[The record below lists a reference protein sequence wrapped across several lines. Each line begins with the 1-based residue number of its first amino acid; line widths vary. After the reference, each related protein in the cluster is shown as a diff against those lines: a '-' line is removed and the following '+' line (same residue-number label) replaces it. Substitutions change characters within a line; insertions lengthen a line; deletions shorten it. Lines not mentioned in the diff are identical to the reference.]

1 MNILHR
7 LKLQQKF
14 KSFKQRHNN
23 VFRKGFRSQAQ
34 NLRGSSRFRASSSS
48 HSEDTE
54 QEEEGEGEEG
64 KRYGKRIDL
73 IRKKLRE
80 VLEYTKSKVKE
91 EGETTSL
98 ERTFRPA
105 YLKTRTIEPTRTLE
119 LDLTTNTAVLID
131 RDIFKPK
138 FRKNMLGRLGARL
151 GPDSEESVE
160 EEEVLV
166 ATVSSAEA
174 DYSEAVE
181 VVSGQVEAESVTVEV
196 PRPSTAPLPSTK
208 QVSGIPRRFSY
219 SEDTD
224 HSGFVNIET
233 ELESGESQDVETVL
247 TSNND
252 RIDVGGLQ
260 YKEVGILAC
269 EACDVT
275 SCPGCAGR
283 GAGGWGPAAGAPL
296 QRVPQPGPHHP
307 ARARAGQ
314 PPAHP
319 ALAALQ
325 PRHHHHHA
333 GEAQCWGPARHV

>member
-1 MNILHR
+1 MNTLHR

-23 VFRKGFRSQAQ
+23 VFRKGFRGQAQ
-34 NLRGSSRFRASSSS
+34 NLRGSSRFRGSSR

-54 QEEEGEGEEG
+54 QEEEGEEG

-105 YLKTRTIEPTRTLE
+105 YLKTRTIEPTTTLE
-119 LDLTTNTAVLID
+119 LDLTTNTALLID

-151 GPDSEESVE
+151 GPDSEESAE
-160 EEEVLV
+160 EEELV
-166 ATVSSAEA
+166 ATVSTAEA
-174 DYSEAVE
+174 DYSEEVEVE
-181 VVSGQVEAESVTVEV
+181 VVSGKVEAESVTVVV
-196 PRPSTAPLPSTK
+196 PRASTAPLPSTK

-219 SEDTD
+219 TEDTD
-224 HSGFVNIET
+224 HSGFVNIDT

-247 TSNND
+247 TNNND

-260 YKEVGILAC
+260 YKEVGNSNLAC
-269 EACDVT
+269 EANECYLLVRL
-275 SCPGCAGR
+275 CWAGR
-283 GAGGWGPAAGAPL
+283 GRLGCSSRCPSTTCS
-296 QRVPQPGPHHP
+296 P
-307 ARARAGQ
+307 ARASPS
-314 PPAHP
+314 PPSPGPSWP
-319 ALAALQ
+319 A
-325 PRHHHHHA
+325 PRPP
-333 GEAQCWGPARHV
+333 CPPSSPASTPPPP

>member
-23 VFRKGFRSQAQ
+23 VFRKGFRGQTQ
-34 NLRGSSRFRASSSS
+34 NLRGSSSRFRGSSSS
-48 HSEDTE
+48 RHSEDTE
-54 QEEEGEGEEG
+54 QEGEEG

-105 YLKTRTIEPTRTLE
+105 YLKTRTIEPTSSLE
-119 LDLTTNTAVLID
+119 LDLTTNTALLID

-151 GPDSEESVE
+151 GPDSEESSE
-160 EEEVLV
+160 EEEEELV
-166 ATVSSAEA
+166 ATVSTAEA
-174 DYSEAVE
+174 DYSEEVEVE
-181 VVSGQVEAESVTVEV
+181 VVSGKVEAESVTVVV
-196 PRPSTAPLPSTK
+196 PRASTAPLPSTK

-219 SEDTD
+219 TEDTD
-224 HSGFVNIET
+224 HSGFVNIDT

-247 TSNND
+247 TTNND

-260 YKEVGILAC
+260 YKEVGNL
-269 EACDVT
+269 
-275 SCPGCAGR
+275 
-283 GAGGWGPAAGAPL
+283 
-296 QRVPQPGPHHP
+296 
-307 ARARAGQ
+307 
-314 PPAHP
+314 
-319 ALAALQ
+319 
-325 PRHHHHHA
+325 
-333 GEAQCWGPARHV
+333 

>member
-23 VFRKGFRSQAQ
+23 VFRKGFRGQAQ
-34 NLRGSSRFRASSSS
+34 NLRGSSRFRGSSSS
-48 HSEDTE
+48 SRSEDTE
-54 QEEEGEGEEG
+54 QEEEGGEEG

-105 YLKTRTIEPTRTLE
+105 YLKTRTIEPTSSLE
-119 LDLTTNTAVLID
+119 LDLTTNTALLID

-151 GPDSEESVE
+151 GPDSEESSE
-160 EEEVLV
+160 EEELV
-166 ATVSSAEA
+166 ATVSTADD

-181 VVSGQVEAESVTVEV
+181 VEVVSGKVEAESVTVVV
-196 PRPSTAPLPSTK
+196 PRASTAPLPSTK

-219 SEDTD
+219 TEDTD

-247 TSNND
+247 TNNHD

-260 YKEVGILAC
+260 YKEVGNLAC
-269 EACDVT
+269 EACDVM
-275 SCPGCAGR
+275 
-283 GAGGWGPAAGAPL
+283 
-296 QRVPQPGPHHP
+296 
-307 ARARAGQ
+307 
-314 PPAHP
+314 
-319 ALAALQ
+319 
-325 PRHHHHHA
+325 
-333 GEAQCWGPARHV
+333 

>member
-1 MNILHR
+1 MNTLHR

-23 VFRKGFRSQAQ
+23 VFRKGFRGQAQ
-34 NLRGSSRFRASSSS
+34 NLRGASSSRFRGSSSR
-48 HSEDTE
+48 HSEDSE
-54 QEEEGEGEEG
+54 QEEEGEGGEEG

-105 YLKTRTIEPTRTLE
+105 YLKTRTIEPTTSLE

-151 GPDSEESVE
+151 GPDSEESAE
-160 EEEVLV
+160 EEELV
-166 ATVSSAEA
+166 PTVSTAEA
-174 DYSEAVE
+174 DYSEEVEVE
-181 VVSGQVEAESVTVEV
+181 VVSGKVEAESVTVVV
-196 PRPSTAPLPSTK
+196 PRASTAPLPSTK

-219 SEDTD
+219 TEDTD

-247 TSNND
+247 TNNHD

-260 YKEVGILAC
+260 YKEVGNSNLAC
-269 EACDVT
+269 EACDVM
-275 SCPGCAGR
+275 
-283 GAGGWGPAAGAPL
+283 
-296 QRVPQPGPHHP
+296 
-307 ARARAGQ
+307 
-314 PPAHP
+314 
-319 ALAALQ
+319 
-325 PRHHHHHA
+325 
-333 GEAQCWGPARHV
+333 

>member
-1 MNILHR
+1 MNTLHR

-23 VFRKGFRSQAQ
+23 VFRKGFRGQAQ
-34 NLRGSSRFRASSSS
+34 NLRASSSRFRGSSSR

-54 QEEEGEGEEG
+54 QEGEGGEEG

-105 YLKTRTIEPTRTLE
+105 YLKTRTIEPTSSLE
-119 LDLTTNTAVLID
+119 LELTTNTAVLID

-151 GPDSEESVE
+151 GPDSEESAKE
-160 EEEVLV
+160 EEEEELV
-166 ATVSSAEA
+166 PTVSTAEA

-181 VVSGQVEAESVTVEV
+181 VEVVSGKLEAESVTVVV
-196 PRPSTAPLPSTK
+196 PRASTAPLPSTK

-219 SEDTD
+219 TEDTD

-247 TSNND
+247 TNNHD

-260 YKEVGILAC
+260 YKEVGNIAC
-269 EACDVT
+269 EAWNNGNRD
-275 SCPGCAGR
+275 PK
-283 GAGGWGPAAGAPL
+283 
-296 QRVPQPGPHHP
+296 
-307 ARARAGQ
+307 
-314 PPAHP
+314 
-319 ALAALQ
+319 
-325 PRHHHHHA
+325 
-333 GEAQCWGPARHV
+333 